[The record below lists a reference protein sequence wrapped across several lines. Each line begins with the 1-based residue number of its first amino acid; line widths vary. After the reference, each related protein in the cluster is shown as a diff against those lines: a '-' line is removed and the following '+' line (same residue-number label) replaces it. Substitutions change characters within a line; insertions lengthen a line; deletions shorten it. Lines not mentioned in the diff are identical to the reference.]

1 MNNKKKVTS
10 VNNLVL
16 LLSDIQTSPE
26 KFISD
31 EILINA
37 LRSQGE
43 LAKYSNP
50 EKQIYGVSLNTLK
63 SVGDK
68 HLLNGFESLDIA
80 RKKSLQKINSLK
92 NKNNNSYYKSRKQL
106 DEENKFLKKSIKD
119 LEAENMI
126 LTTLVNLMKGKLKE
140 NAKSKVAISDYE
152 DTSKKLEAILS
163 YHSITLEEVN
173 EKF

>member
-1 MNNKKKVTS
+1 MYLMSRSYLMNNKKKVTS

-68 HLLNGFESLDIA
+68 HLLNGFDSLDIA

-92 NKNNNSYYKSRKQL
+92 NKNNNSY
-106 DEENKFLKKSIKD
+106 
-119 LEAENMI
+119 
-126 LTTLVNLMKGKLKE
+126 
-140 NAKSKVAISDYE
+140 
-152 DTSKKLEAILS
+152 
-163 YHSITLEEVN
+163 
-173 EKF
+173 